1 MIPAPA
7 AQAQEFLL
15 PVKTHFIVLTLAIAF
30 FLNLLPWSG
39 FVLLI
44 RPDFVALTLVYW
56 CIHRPR
62 KVGIATAWGTGLLLD
77 VADATLLG
85 EHAFAYSL
93 LAYLSIMLRR
103 RVLLFGLREQV
114 WHILPVLLIT
124 QLAILLIKVYS
135 GAVFI
140 GWGYFLSSVTGS
152 LLWPALSALLSV
164 LLRLKPEP
172 DQI

>member
-1 MIPAPA
+1 MILTPA
-7 AQAQEFLL
+7 AQAQEILL
-15 PVKTHFIVLTLAIAF
+15 PVKTSFIVLTFAIAF
-30 FLNLLPWSG
+30 LLNLLPWSG
-39 FVLLI
+39 FGLLI
-44 RPDFVALTLVYW
+44 RPDFVALTLLYW
-56 CIHRPR
+56 CIHWPR
-62 KVGIATAWGTGLLLD
+62 KVSFGTAWGTGLLLD

-93 LAYLSIMLRR
+93 LAYLAIMLRR
-103 RVLLFGLREQV
+103 RLLLFGLREQV

-135 GAVFI
+135 GANFI

-152 LLWPALSALLSV
+152 LLWPALSALLSI

>member
-1 MIPAPA
+1 MPTPA

-15 PVKTHFIVLTLAIAF
+15 PVKTRFIVLTLATAF

-39 FVLLI
+39 FGLLI

-56 CIHRPR
+56 CIHWPR

-140 GWGYFLSSVTGS
+140 GWGYFLSSVIGS
-152 LLWPALSALLSV
+152 LLWPALSALLSM
-164 LLRLKPEP
+164 LLRLRPDS

>member
-1 MIPAPA
+1 LIPAPA
-7 AQAQEFLL
+7 TQAQEFLL
-15 PVKTHFIVLTLAIAF
+15 PVKTSFIVLTLAIAF

-39 FVLLI
+39 FGLLI

-56 CIHRPR
+56 CIHWPR

>member
-1 MIPAPA
+1 MSSQA
-7 AQAQEFLL
+7 AKAQEILL
-15 PVKTHFIVLTLAIAF
+15 PVKTSFIVLTLVLAL

-39 FVLLI
+39 FGLLI
-44 RPDFVALTLVYW
+44 RPDFVALVLVYW
-56 CIHRPR
+56 CIHWPR
-62 KVGIATAWGTGLLLD
+62 KVGFGTAWGMGLLMD

-93 LAYLSIMLRR
+93 LVYLAILVRR
-103 RVLLFGLREQV
+103 RVLLFGAREQV
-114 WHILPVLLIT
+114 WHILLVLLIT

-135 GAVFI
+135 GAEFI

-152 LLWPALSALLSV
+152 LLWPALSALLTIF
-164 LLRLKPEP
+164 LRLKPEP

>member
-1 MIPAPA
+1 MITTSA
-7 AQAQEFLL
+7 AQAQEILL
-15 PVKTHFIVLTLAIAF
+15 PVKTSFIVLTFAIAF
-30 FLNLLPWSG
+30 LLNLLPWSG
-39 FVLLI
+39 FGLLI
-44 RPDFVALTLVYW
+44 RPDFVALTLLYW
-56 CIHRPR
+56 CIHWPR
-62 KVGIATAWGTGLLLD
+62 KVSFGTAWGTGLLLD

-93 LAYLSIMLRR
+93 LAYLAIMLRR
-103 RVLLFGLREQV
+103 RLLLFGLREQV

-135 GAVFI
+135 GANFI

-152 LLWPALSALLSV
+152 LLWPALSALLSI

>member
-1 MIPAPA
+1 M
-7 AQAQEFLL
+7 LL
-15 PVKTHFIVLTLAIAF
+15 PVKTSFIVLTFAIAF
-30 FLNLLPWSG
+30 LLNLLPWSG
-39 FVLLI
+39 FGLLI
-44 RPDFVALTLVYW
+44 RPDFVALTLLYW
-56 CIHRPR
+56 CIHWPR
-62 KVGIATAWGTGLLLD
+62 KVSFGTAWGTGLLLD

-93 LAYLSIMLRR
+93 LAYLAIMLRR
-103 RVLLFGLREQV
+103 RLLLFGLREQV

-135 GAVFI
+135 GANFI

-152 LLWPALSALLSV
+152 LLWPALSALLTI
-164 LLRLKPEP
+164 LLRLKHEP